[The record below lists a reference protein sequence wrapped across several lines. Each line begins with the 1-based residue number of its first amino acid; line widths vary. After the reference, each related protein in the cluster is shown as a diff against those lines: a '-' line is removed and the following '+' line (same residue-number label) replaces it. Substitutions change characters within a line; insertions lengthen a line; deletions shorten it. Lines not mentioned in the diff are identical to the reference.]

1 MRLARLTAAASLALA
16 TALVV
21 AGCSSP
27 ASTNGH
33 PGKPDTN
40 ATVNVGLVL
49 EPTDL
54 DIRSTAGIALDQ
66 VLIDNVYQGLVGRTS
81 TNKIVDVLAKSHTVS
96 PDGLTYTFAL
106 HSGVTFDDGAPL
118 KASDV
123 VWSLEQVKNTPTYQ
137 NSADLANVRTVTA
150 PDASTIVVT
159 LSKPDSNLLWA
170 LSGRAG
176 LVLEQAATNDLKTT
190 ANGTGPYRLA
200 GWKQGD
206 NIRLARF
213 DDYWGAKAKVKGI
226 VFTYY
231 TSPSAAINAVISGDV
246 DVQTAVDATLRSQ
259 LSGVSGISLES
270 GKTTDKYTLAF
281 NNAKAPFT
289 DIRVRK
295 AIREAIDNKAI
306 IKALGG
312 AGVTQGGPIP
322 ALDPGYEDLSA
333 VDAYDPDDAKKLL
346 KQAGATNLTLNLT
359 YANIYPASIG
369 DLLTS
374 QLKAVGITLHVTQ
387 TDFTT
392 WLNNVLVDP
401 GKGKVR
407 TYDLSIVDH
416 AESHDFGNWADPSY
430 YFGYDN
436 PRVQS
441 LYAQSIAATD
451 QKTAA
456 AKLAEAARI
465 VANDAPAD
473 WLYTATTLTAVHDDI
488 TGFPTSSTSARLDLA
503 KLAKS

>member
-1 MRLARLTAAASLALA
+1 MRPARILAAASLALV
-16 TALVV
+16 TALVA
-21 AGCSSP
+21 AGCSSSGTT
-27 ASTNGH
+27 STET
-33 PGKPDTN
+33 GKPDTS
-40 ATVNVGLVL
+40 AVVKVGLVL

-54 DIRSTAGIALDQ
+54 DIRTTAGIALDQ

-96 PDGLTYTFAL
+96 SDALTYSFTL
-106 HSGVTFDDGAPL
+106 QSGVTFHDGAAL

-123 VWSLEQVKNTPTYQ
+123 VWSLEQVKKTATFQNT
-137 NSADLANVRTVTA
+137 ADLANVKSITA
-150 PDASTIVVT
+150 PDASTVVVT

-190 ANGTGPYRLA
+190 ANGTGPYTLA
-200 GWKQGD
+200 SWKQGD
-206 NIRLARF
+206 NIRLSRF
-213 DDYWGAKAKVKGI
+213 ADYWGTKAKVKGI

-246 DVQTAVDATLRSQ
+246 DVQTAVDATLKSQ
-259 LSGVSGISLES
+259 LTGVSGISLKS

-312 AGVTQGGPIP
+312 AAVTQGGPIP
-322 ALDPGYEDLSA
+322 ALDPGYEDLSS
-333 VDAYDPDDAKKLL
+333 VDAYDPTNAKKLL
-346 KQAGATNLTLNLT
+346 REAGKTNLTLNLT
-359 YANIYPASIG
+359 YANFYPASIG
-369 DLLTS
+369 DILTS
-374 QLKAVGITLHVTQ
+374 QLKKVGITLKVKQ

-392 WLNNVLVDP
+392 WLNNVFVAHD
-401 GKGKVR
+401 
-407 TYDLSIVDH
+407 YDLSIVDH
-416 AESHDFGNWADPSY
+416 AESHDFGNWANPEY

-436 PRVQS
+436 AKVQA
-441 LYAQSIAATD
+441 LYAESLAATD
-451 QKTAA
+451 QTVVDERLKEA
-456 AKLAEAARI
+456 AKI
-465 VANDAPAD
+465 VAEDAPAD
-473 WLYTATTLTAVHDDI
+473 WLYTSTTLTAVHDGI
-488 TGFPTSSTSARLDLA
+488 TGFPTSSTSSRLDLA
-503 KLAKS
+503 DLAKS